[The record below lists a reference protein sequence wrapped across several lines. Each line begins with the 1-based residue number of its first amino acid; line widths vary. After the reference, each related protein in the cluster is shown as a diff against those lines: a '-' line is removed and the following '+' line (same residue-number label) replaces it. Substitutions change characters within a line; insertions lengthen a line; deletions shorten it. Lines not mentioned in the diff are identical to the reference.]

1 MLARMHVFHMRILFW
16 ISHFHSQMTKILDFD
31 DASCVIY
38 SMVEFVILYQNDLV
52 SSRAI
57 TFLATVFASICI
69 SCVCRSSTTVLRWR
83 LFAWKKIFRVAG
95 KFCFEFNWSKVNFA
109 GESLI
114 HISPPATWIWYEKK
128 KNCGKTFVVHI
139 DHCVNVQETKI
150 KQIRIRD
157 EWNIFYSTVFQCQ

>member
-57 TFLATVFASICI
+57 TLLATVFASICI

-83 LFAWKKIFRVAG
+83 LFAWKKYSV
-95 KFCFEFNWSKVNFA
+95 SLVNFVL
-109 GESLI
+109 SSIYRRWILLVS
-114 HISPPATWIWYEKK
+114 HSISTAATWIWYEKK

-139 DHCVNVQETKI
+139 DHCVNVRETKI

>member
-1 MLARMHVFHMRILFW
+1 MLARMHVFHMRILFS

-57 TFLATVFASICI
+57 TLLATVFASICI
-69 SCVCRSSTTVLRWR
+69 SCVWRSSTTVLRWR

-95 KFCFEFNWSKVNFA
+95 KFCFEFNLSKVNFA
-109 GESLI
+109 GESLHI
-114 HISPPATWIWYEKK
+114 HCSNVDLIWEEKK
-128 KNCGKTFVVHI
+128 LRKNI
-139 DHCVNVQETKI
+139 RNYNCVNVQETKI

-157 EWNIFYSTVFQCQ
+157 EWNNFYSTVFQCQ